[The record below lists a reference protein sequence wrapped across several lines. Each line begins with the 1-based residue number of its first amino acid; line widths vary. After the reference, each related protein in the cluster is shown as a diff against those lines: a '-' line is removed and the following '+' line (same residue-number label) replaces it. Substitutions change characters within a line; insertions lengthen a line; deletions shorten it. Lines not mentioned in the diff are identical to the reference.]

1 MIIVDEL
8 RSERIFSKKKQE
20 KDEEKQK
27 SNKKLMMKFE
37 TCVYCL
43 LLYFLT
49 LFSCFLFS
57 TRKK

>member
-1 MIIVDEL
+1 MNLEVKEY
-8 RSERIFSKKKQE
+8 FQKKKQE